1 MCRNGKS
8 NTDRKNAF
16 LITSDGTF
24 YLNGLSMTVEDQ
36 KFNKLQ
42 KWTSSGLTSQDK
54 VSWDHVDPG
63 RYHVEHRKI
72 ENWLEAYL
80 FKAKVSIPAEVNH
93 IHQMNLKLGWKDNY
107 TYIST
112 EQFIRYG
119 NELEGYFFSSA
130 PEGAVPSIFGSS
142 PTAAVVQIEI
152 VYSL

>member
-8 NTDRKNAF
+8 DTDRKNAF

-24 YLNGLSMTVEDQ
+24 YLNGLSMSVEDQ

-42 KWTSSGLTSQDK
+42 KWTSSGLTSQPN

-63 RYHVEHRKI
+63 HYHVEDRKI
-72 ENWLEAYL
+72 ENWLNAYL
-80 FKAKVSIPAEVNH
+80 IKAKVSIPAEVNH
-93 IHQMNLKLGWKDNY
+93 IHQMNLKLGWKNNY
-107 TYIST
+107 AYINT

-130 PEGAVPSIFGSS
+130 PEGAVPSIFGRFQ
-142 PTAAVVQIEI
+142 TEAVVQIEI

>member
-1 MCRNGKS
+1 MCRKS
-8 NTDRKNAF
+8 DTDRKNAF

-36 KFNKLQ
+36 KFNKLK
-42 KWTSSGLTSQDK
+42 KWISSGLTSQDK
-54 VSWDHVDPG
+54 VSWNHIDPG

-80 FKAKVSIPAEVNH
+80 LKAKVSIPAEVNH

-107 TYIST
+107 TYISA

-130 PEGAVPSIFGSS
+130 PEGAVPAIFGSS
-142 PTAAVVQIEI
+142 QTAAVVQIEI

>member
-1 MCRNGKS
+1 
-8 NTDRKNAF
+8 
-16 LITSDGTF
+16 
-24 YLNGLSMTVEDQ
+24 MTVEDQ
-36 KFNKLQ
+36 KFNKLK
-42 KWTSSGLTSQDK
+42 KWISSGLTSQDK
-54 VSWDHVDPG
+54 VSWNHIDPG

-80 FKAKVSIPAEVNH
+80 LKAKVSIPAEVNH

-130 PEGAVPSIFGSS
+130 PEGAVPAIFGSS